1 MELLDGAT
9 LQQVID
15 ADGPMPVARAGHVL
29 EQVAG
34 ALAEAHDLGLIHRDI
49 KPANVMLCNPGGQA
63 DDAKVL
69 DFGLVKDIAPA
80 SGLQETS
87 PHLTQA
93 DSITGTP
100 QYMAPEALT
109 RPGSVDARSDLYALG
124 AVAYYLLTGEHVFVG
139 NTVIEICSLHLHE
152 PPVPPSQ
159 RLGSPLPAALES
171 LVLRC
176 LAKSPD
182 QRPPTAHAFLDE
194 LTRCELPAWDNAS
207 ARAWWSSHH
216 PLRSIRP
223 ASKVSTSQSI
233 LVDLARRSS

>member
-1 MELLDGAT
+1 MELLEGAT
-9 LQQVID
+9 LETVVDETGPLPAGRVI
-15 ADGPMPVARAGHVL
+15 HVL
-29 EQVAG
+29 EGVAG
-34 ALAEAHDLGLIHRDI
+34 ALVEVHEKGLIHGDLKPSNIILCRQGARDDV
-49 KPANVMLCNPGGQA
+49 P
-63 DDAKVL
+63 KVL
-69 DFGLVKDIAPA
+69 DFGLVKELGDAA
-80 SGLQETS
+80 SSEAHTMSDVL
-87 PHLTQA
+87 
-93 DSITGTP
+93 TGTP
-100 QYMAPEALT
+100 LYMSPEAIA
-109 RPGSVDARSDLYALG
+109 RPDSIDARSDLYALG